1 MIGGEV
7 LGSGGGAA
15 HGAARNSL
23 TAAGGERAAAAK
35 DDVAGDGGVARSLES
50 LRTAVPSAV
59 ALYHDGD
66 VPSAAIAAAGEV
78 EVAAAL
84 GASHATTAWR
94 RSTLERSDDEPWS
107 DASSVEPNSRVSA
120 APSTASA
127 PAASKR
133 EASSEQTSRS

>member
-1 MIGGEV
+1 M
-7 LGSGGGAA
+7 
-15 HGAARNSL
+15 
-23 TAAGGERAAAAK
+23 AK
-35 DDVAGDGGVARSLES
+35 EDVAGDGGVARSLES

-59 ALYHDGD
+59 ARYHDGD
-66 VPSAAIAAAGEV
+66 VPSAAIAAAGDV

-94 RSTLERSDDEPWS
+94 RSTFERSDDEPWS

-120 APSTASA
+120 APSTAS
-127 PAASKR
+127 PEASKR

>member
-1 MIGGEV
+1 MCGGDESGGGRVIGGEV

-66 VPSAAIAAAGEV
+66 VPSAAIAAAGDV

-84 GASHATTAWR
+84 GASHATTAIPVR
-94 RSTLERSDDEPWS
+94 TSAGRKTSIRMLDLDET
-107 DASSVEPNSRVSA
+107 SSKSYAQQLQEHLCH
-120 APSTASA
+120 
-127 PAASKR
+127 
-133 EASSEQTSRS
+133 